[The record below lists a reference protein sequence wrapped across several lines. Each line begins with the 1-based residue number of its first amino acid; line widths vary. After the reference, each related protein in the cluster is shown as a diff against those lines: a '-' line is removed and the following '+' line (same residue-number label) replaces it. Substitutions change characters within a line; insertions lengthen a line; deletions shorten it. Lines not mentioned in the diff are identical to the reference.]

1 MPVKACPKNGHPYY
15 VGRCPVCQADRIKV
29 RDWRSRRKI
38 KSGWE
43 WGRIR
48 DQIHRRD
55 RLRVVCGATPGLE
68 VHHRIPLAQG
78 GSNRL
83 DNLELRCH
91 DHHTHAPAG
100 KAAGSGSG

>member
-1 MPVKACPKNGHPYY
+1 MPVKACPHDGHGYC

-48 DQIHRRD
+48 EKVHRRD
-55 RLRVVCGATPGLE
+55 RVCVVCGGDDRLKNKV
-68 VHHRIPLAQG
+68 VH
-78 GSNRL
+78 
-83 DNLELRCH
+83 ELRRGKE
-91 DHHTHAPAG
+91 AGRVPGQQANARPAELVV
-100 KAAGSGSG
+100 SVVP